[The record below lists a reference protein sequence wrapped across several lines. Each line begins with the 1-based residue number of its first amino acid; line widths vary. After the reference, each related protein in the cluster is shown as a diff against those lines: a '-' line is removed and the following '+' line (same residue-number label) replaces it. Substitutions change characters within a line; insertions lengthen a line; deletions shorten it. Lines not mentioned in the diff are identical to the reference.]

1 MPRPKKKP
9 EAGAQ
14 GASFYEIAEQALAL
28 ERRGKDIVR
37 LNVGDTNLPVPQR
50 AKDAAAKSMRDGRGG
65 YGSSR
70 GSEEL
75 LSLIAAREKCGIEN
89 VVVGPGSKHLLFA
102 LLSVLCKKGDSV
114 AFPSPHWPAYSLAC
128 AQLGLRAK
136 TKDTLLGNAWQFE
149 TLPKAKLAIIC
160 NPLNPAS
167 TIHGHESVS
176 RAISDAG
183 KAGSRLI
190 IDEAYRGIAFEPIPA
205 YDCIRLRSFSKEFNM
220 ENWRLGYAVA
230 PEETAEKLVKFNQ
243 ITSTCVPQFVQQ
255 AGIACLENEKGLL
268 SENTAIW
275 KSRMGAA
282 GRALKKAGFVFA
294 QPQSGMYLFA
304 AHERVEDGGRFALS
318 LLGKGV
324 AVAPGSG
331 FGNYGR
337 FIRICANQPEGL
349 LERAIEKMGEAAHA
363 VPRT

>member
-176 RAISDAG
+176 SMRASAG
-183 KAGSRLI
+183 RYRTLAKQARASLSTRHTVALHSSRFQHTTASASAPFPRNSTWKTG
-190 IDEAYRGIAFEPIPA
+190 DWAT
-205 YDCIRLRSFSKEFNM
+205 RLRPRK
-220 ENWRLGYAVA
+220 
-230 PEETAEKLVKFNQ
+230 
-243 ITSTCVPQFVQQ
+243 QQ
-255 AGIACLENEKGLL
+255 RSLL
-268 SENTAIW
+268 SST
-275 KSRMGAA
+275 R
-282 GRALKKAGFVFA
+282 
-294 QPQSGMYLFA
+294 
-304 AHERVEDGGRFALS
+304 
-318 LLGKGV
+318 
-324 AVAPGSG
+324 
-331 FGNYGR
+331 
-337 FIRICANQPEGL
+337 
-349 LERAIEKMGEAAHA
+349 
-363 VPRT
+363 